1 LFGVVL
7 FDGGGFVR
15 DEREFDALLL
25 PLPNP
30 NARNAMLVM
39 AIGGGTE
46 GGVLGEYCWGST
58 LIMMK

>member
-1 LFGVVL
+1 
-7 FDGGGFVR
+7 
-15 DEREFDALLL
+15 
-25 PLPNP
+25 
-30 NARNAMLVM
+30 MLVM